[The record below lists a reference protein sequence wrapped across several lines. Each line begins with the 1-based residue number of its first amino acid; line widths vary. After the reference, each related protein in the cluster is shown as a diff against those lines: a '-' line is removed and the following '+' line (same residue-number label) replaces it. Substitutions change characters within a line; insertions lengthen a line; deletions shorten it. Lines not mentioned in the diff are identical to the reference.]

1 MSACPR
7 LGKASARSN
16 QAVLTADLTGI
27 TAGLRRPAIR
37 SSARSGAVLPVTTTT
52 VAAAMTAAAMTTP
65 SAVTLVII
73 VAAWEQN
80 RAYAGNRLGP
90 RLGQQGRRPGSPWS
104 LPPARSLQV
113 P

>member
-1 MSACPR
+1 M
-7 LGKASARSN
+7 
-16 QAVLTADLTGI
+16 
-27 TAGLRRPAIR
+27 
-37 SSARSGAVLPVTTTT
+37 TTTT
-52 VAAAMTAAAMTTP
+52 VAAAAMTAAAMTAAAMTAAAMTTP